1 MCTAALASFEMQQN
15 RENLKRILHF
25 SFEGVSHSTAY
36 PTGVDIF
43 ECRFK
48 LKAQS
53 SKISFATFQ

>member
-48 LKAQS
+48 LKA
-53 SKISFATFQ
+53 